1 MSVEFLKALF
11 SDKALTFDEFAKAV
25 AESKDI
31 KLANLADGKYVDK
44 QKLDDK
50 AGELDTANKTIA
62 DLQDAV
68 KKFDGVDVE
77 ALNRQI
83 GDLKE
88 KYDKDTSALKLN
100 SALDMALVSA
110 KAKNP
115 KLAKAALDLSLI
127 KLDGDKLLGFDEQ
140 IAKIKE
146 SDGYLFDD
154 VSANQDQKHE
164 EKSYA
169 GRVNGSAG
177 HNSFGG
183 NEETEKMSDEEYYNK
198 FYAKKE

>member
-25 AESKDI
+25 ADSKDI

-50 AGELDTANKTIA
+50 AGELETANKTIA

-83 GDLKE
+83 GELKE

>member
-83 GDLKE
+83 VDLKE

>member
-11 SDKALTFDEFAKAV
+11 SDKALTFDEFARAV

>member
-25 AESKDI
+25 ADSKDI

-50 AGELDTANKTIA
+50 AGELETANKTIA

>member
-1 MSVEFLKALF
+1 MSVEFLKTLF
-11 SDKALTFDEFAKAV
+11 GDKALTFDEFAKAV
-25 AESKDI
+25 GDSKDI

-50 AGELDTANKTIA
+50 VGELDTANKTIA

-68 KKFDGVDVE
+68 KKFDGVDVD
-77 ALNRQI
+77 ALNKQI

-115 KLAKAALDLSLI
+115 KLAKAALDMSVI
-127 KLDGDKLLGFDEQ
+127 KLDGDKLLGFEEQ
-140 IAKIKE
+140 IARIKE
-146 SDGYLFDD
+146 SDGYLFETEDG
-154 VSANQDQKHE
+154 NQNNNSG
-164 EKSYA
+164 SYA
-169 GRVNGSAG
+169 DSGAG
-177 HNSFGG
+177 HSSG
-183 NEETEKMSDEEYYNK
+183 NVDTAPITMRGALSEHYNK
-198 FYAKKE
+198 N

>member
-1 MSVEFLKALF
+1 MSVEFLKTLF
-11 SDKALTFDEFAKAV
+11 GDKALTFDEFAKAV
-25 AESKDI
+25 GDSKDI

-50 AGELDTANKTIA
+50 VGELDTANKTIA

-68 KKFDGVDVE
+68 KKFDGVDVD
-77 ALNRQI
+77 ALNKQI

-100 SALDMALVSA
+100 SALDMALVAA

-115 KLAKAALDLSLI
+115 KLAKAALDMSVI

-140 IAKIKE
+140 IARIKE
-146 SDGYLFDD
+146 SDGYLFEDA
-154 VSANQDQKHE
+154 SANNNPNPDGKP
-164 EKSYA
+164 YA
-169 GRVNGSAG
+169 GRANGGAG
-177 HNSFGG
+177 HSSSG
-183 NEETEKMSDEEYYNK
+183 NDDFDKMSDEEYYNK
-198 FYAKKE
+198 IYKKE

>member
-25 AESKDI
+25 AESNDI

-50 AGELDTANKTIA
+50 AGELETANKTIA

-154 VSANQDQKHE
+154 VSANQDSKHE
-164 EKSYA
+164 EKSYP
-169 GRVNGSAG
+169 GRVNGGAG